1 MHVHFDRQVY
11 HIHLMVELVDIT
23 IYACTKWIFLDINT
37 TLLRDEFLK
46 LKKVMKFFNYFT
58 LNLNPCSVVNEKE
71 KNEKN

>member
-1 MHVHFDRQVY
+1 MYKMD
-11 HIHLMVELVDIT
+11 
-23 IYACTKWIFLDINT
+23 FLDINT

-58 LNLNPCSVVNEKE
+58 LNLNPYSVVNEKE